1 MSMFALHDEAVLRD
15 IIAAHPL
22 AALVTAGPEGLDAR
36 HIPLLLRAGNLVG
49 HMARA
54 NPLAARDGA
63 EVLAIFRAAEA
74 YVSPN
79 LYASKAE
86 HGRVVPTWNYVV
98 AHAHG
103 RLRIIDD
110 PAWVRAQI
118 GELTDSQEGGRAHPW
133 KVEDA
138 PADYIEKMQRG
149 IIGLEIAIT
158 RLAGVRKASQNR
170 EERDRAGVRAGLAA
184 DARPG
189 AAEMAAWVRE
199 GPAG

>member
-1 MSMFALHDEAVLRD
+1 MSLFALHDEAVLRD

-36 HIPLLLRAGNLVG
+36 HLPLLLRGGTLVG

-54 NPLAARDGA
+54 NPLATRDGA

-118 GELTDSQEGGRAHPW
+118 GELTDAQEAGRAHSW

-138 PADYIEKMQRG
+138 PADYIEKNLRP
-149 IIGLEIAIT
+149 IV
-158 RLAGVRKASQNR
+158 GVELDVSSVEAKAKLSQNR
-170 EERDRAGVRAGLAA
+170 SDEDRAGVGAGLAA
-184 DARPG
+184 DG
-189 AAEMAAWVRE
+189 RE
-199 GPAG
+199 PHGLVAP

>member
-1 MSMFALHDEAVLRD
+1 MSMFALHDETVLRD

-22 AALVTAGPEGLDAR
+22 AALVTAGAQGLDAR
-36 HIPLLLRAGNLVG
+36 HLPLRLRGDTLVG

-54 NPLAARDGA
+54 NPLGARDGA
-63 EVLAIFRAAEA
+63 EVLAIFHAAEA

-118 GELTDSQEGGRAHPW
+118 GELTDSQEGVRAHPW
-133 KVEDA
+133 RVEDA
-138 PADYIEKMQRG
+138 PADYIEKLQRG

-158 RLAGVRKASQNR
+158 RLEGVRKASQNR
-170 EERDRAGVRAGLAA
+170 EERDRAGVKAGLAA

>member
-1 MSMFALHDEAVLRD
+1 MSMFALHDETVLRD

-22 AALVTAGPEGLDAR
+22 AALVTAGAQGLDAR
-36 HIPLLLRAGNLVG
+36 HLPLRLRGDTLVG

-54 NPLAARDGA
+54 NPLGARDGA
-63 EVLAIFRAAEA
+63 EVLAIFHAAEA

-138 PADYIEKMQRG
+138 PADYIEKLQRG
-149 IIGLEIAIT
+149 IIGLEIAVT
-158 RLAGVRKASQNR
+158 RLEGVRKASQNR
-170 EERDRAGVRAGLAA
+170 EERDRAGVKSGLAA
-184 DARPG
+184 DARSG

-199 GPAG
+199 GPSG

>member
-15 IIAAHPL
+15 IITAHPL

-36 HIPLLLRAGNLVG
+36 HLPLLLHGDTLVG

-54 NPLAARDGA
+54 NPLGARDGA
-63 EVLAIFRAAEA
+63 EVLAIFHAAEA

-110 PAWVRAQI
+110 PAWVRSQI
-118 GELTDSQEGGRAHPW
+118 GALTESQEGGRAHPW

-138 PADYIEKMQRG
+138 PADYIQKLQRG

-158 RLAGVRKASQNR
+158 RLEGVRKASQNR
-170 EERDRAGVRAGLAA
+170 EERDRAGVKAGLAA